1 MAWGSASDSD
11 LSVFLFR
18 ASDMVKTS
26 LEPEEPGMF
35 AEHGYKV
42 ELSCCLSLAESET
55 RDVEGN

>member
-1 MAWGSASDSD
+1 MGQGFRLGSFR
-11 LSVFLFR
+11 LSFSSKR
-18 ASDMVKTS
+18 HGKTS

-42 ELSCCLSLAESET
+42 VLSCCLLLAESET